1 MGTGA
6 DGDRA
11 AEDAVILAGSIG
23 RGHLA
28 VAEACRSAFTALG
41 LRCAVVDCMRE
52 LGGLSSAVGERIY
65 RLMLARPAVYDAF
78 HFSQLRTGGRLA
90 MASDAAARRRLL
102 PPVRALL
109 DRLPGTAPPLLVSVF
124 ATGAAVAAAL
134 KAERPGITTL
144 VLCTDATAHR
154 MWVHEG
160 TDLFL
165 ATSQLA
171 AATVRRY
178 RPTAAVSTVVPPV
191 RPPFY
196 EAPPRDVARAA
207 LGLPPAGRQVMLMSG
222 GWGIGPIAES
232 AAALARAGHGV
243 LAVAGTNRRAEQA
256 LRAAAVAL
264 PGIRPYGFTE
274 RIPELMAAAD
284 LVVTAP
290 GQSCH
295 EARAVG
301 RPMVVLDAVP
311 GHGRENLLH
320 ELSLGGAQA
329 CSPDAGSVAAAVDA
343 ALADPEPPPPWPI
356 RSAAAWCTHLETV
369 LRDAGFRLPARS
381 DPDVAR

>member
-11 AEDAVILAGSIG
+11 AGDAVILAGSIG
-23 RGHLA
+23 LGHMA

-41 LRCAVVDCMRE
+41 MRCVVVDCMRE
-52 LGGLSSAVGERIY
+52 LGGVGAALGERLY

-90 MASDAAARRRLL
+90 TASDAAARRRLL
-102 PPVRALL
+102 PPVRNLL
-109 DRLPGTAPPLLVSVF
+109 DALPKGAPPALLVSVF
-124 ATGAAVAAAL
+124 ATGAAVGAAL
-134 KAERPGITTL
+134 KAERPGLTTL

-165 ATSQLA
+165 ATSPLA

-178 RPTAAVSTVVPPV
+178 RPTAAVAIVVPPV
-191 RPPFY
+191 RPAFY
-196 EAPPRDVARAA
+196 EAPPRHVARAA
-207 LGLPPAGRQVMLMSG
+207 LGLPPAGDQVMLMSG

-243 LAVAGTNRRAEQA
+243 LAVAGHNRRA
-256 LRAAAVAL
+256 LRALQEASAEL
-264 PGIRPYGFTE
+264 PGIRPFGFTD
-274 RIPELMAAAD
+274 RVPELMAAAD

-320 ELSLGGAQA
+320 ELSLGGARG
-329 CSPDAGSVAAAVDA
+329 CSPEAGSVVAAVDA
-343 ALADPEPPPPWPI
+343 ALADLEPPPAWPI
-356 RSAAAWCTHLETV
+356 GSAAGWCAHLEEV
-369 LRDAGFRLPARS
+369 LREAGVRLPR
-381 DPDVAR
+381 PG